1 MEIQF
6 TRVPVGHTHEDI
18 DAVFGTIGTCCREKI
33 SRTLK
38 EFDNNVISACK
49 ENGNL
54 IVDEIHD
61 VMVVPNYRKIFD
73 DLESNR
79 QLNIPSL
86 LHHLL
91 DTKHTWKFLA
101 IDPHPGHFPLGVK
114 VVYKAYCCNKVVEF
128 DKIPKEFCSR

>member
-1 MEIQF
+1 M
-6 TRVPVGHTHEDI
+6 
-18 DAVFGTIGTCCREKI
+18 
-33 SRTLK
+33 
-38 EFDNNVISACK
+38 ISAFK

-54 IVDEIHD
+54 IVYEIHD
-61 VMVVPNYRKIFD
+61 VMVVPNYRKIFN

-79 QLNIPSL
+79 EFNIPTL
-86 LHHLL
+86 LRHLL

-128 DKIPKEFCSR
+128 EKIPKEFCASAIGYYTLTPGNLEKKRKMFIRKMFTRAYSFAIFAYTF